1 MSKELQEEIKLSQ
14 VLNINLAET
23 LAHMPEKELAY
34 LQIVP
39 PSWMLNND
47 PLIEQINHLGKLYS
61 EGRLVWAAIVQ
72 ANKFLFD
79 EDKAFSCPA
88 DIVYDPTGHTP
99 SYQLINVASQLYA
112 LKHTTP
118 DDPELRRYAEH
129 VTDEQERHI
138 QRVPSALSA
147 LPLITTGIFLWRP
160 HLPNGKLSMN
170 IIPILVHDD
179 CEGIVTML
187 PARFWEGS
195 YLYQQWL
202 YYGDNDI
209 ETSPA
214 FYQLNANGQ
223 YWQSFRKQV
232 RPTKEELPGF
242 ANQPK
247 PYHSKKATAASLAFI
262 SQCLEMVKLDYK
274 ENVQGRG
281 LLAKPNHLLSLIIL
295 FAVVV
300 GVLLAI
306 QKVLS

>member
-1 MSKELQEEIKLSQ
+1 MTKEPQEEIKLSQ
-14 VLNINLAET
+14 VLNIDLPKILAQ
-23 LAHMPEKELAY
+23 MPEKELAY

-47 PLIEQINHLGKLYS
+47 PLIEQINYLGKLYS
-61 EGRLVWAAIVQ
+61 EGRIVWAAIVQ
-72 ANKFLFD
+72 ANQLLFD
-79 EDKAFSCPA
+79 NDKAYSCPA
-88 DIVYDPTGHTP
+88 DIVYDPTGQTP
-99 SYQLINVASQLYA
+99 SYQLTEVASQLYA

-147 LPLITTGIFLWRP
+147 LPLLTTGIFLWRP
-160 HLPNGKLSMN
+160 HLPDGKLSMN

-179 CEGIVTML
+179 YEGVVTML
-187 PARFWEGS
+187 PARFWEES

-202 YYGDNDI
+202 WHGDSEI

-214 FYQLNANGQ
+214 FYQLNLNGQ
-223 YWQSFRKQV
+223 CWQPFKKQV

-242 ANQPK
+242 ASQPT
-247 PYHSKKATAASLAFI
+247 PYYPKKATDAGLAFI
-262 SQCLEMVKLDYK
+262 SRCLEMVGLDYQ

-281 LLAKPNHLLSLIIL
+281 LLAKHNHLLNIVFLVVILISVL
-295 FAVVV
+295 F
-300 GVLLAI
+300 GIQRVLG
-306 QKVLS
+306 

>member
-1 MSKELQEEIKLSQ
+1 MQ
-14 VLNINLAET
+14 
-23 LAHMPEKELAY
+23 EKELAY

-88 DIVYDPTGHTP
+88 DIVYDPTGRTP
-99 SYQLINVASQLYA
+99 SYQLTNVASQLYA

-195 YLYQQWL
+195 YLSS
-202 YYGDNDI
+202 I
-209 ETSPA
+209 
-214 FYQLNANGQ
+214 
-223 YWQSFRKQV
+223 V
-232 RPTKEELPGF
+232 V
-242 ANQPK
+242 K
-247 PYHSKKATAASLAFI
+247 PPSSGGGYKAIVKCDEFCYTHLTIFNVLHST
-262 SQCLEMVKLDYK
+262 VKLRLNCEY
-274 ENVQGRG
+274 
-281 LLAKPNHLLSLIIL
+281 
-295 FAVVV
+295 AVT
-300 GVLLAI
+300 
-306 QKVLS
+306 